1 MLNYEK
7 ASAPLAQLDRVSVY
21 GTEGWGFELLMVRH
35 SKMHIVLMCFFFL
48 QKKYIHDICIFSS
61 LRAEPFCYVFKPT
74 YNSYA
79 ISAKILRLVF

>member
-35 SKMHIVLMCFFFL
+35 EERKSIVIYVLLYSK
-48 QKKYIHDICIFSS
+48 QKKSYKNVRLYFY
-61 LRAEPFCYVFKPT
+61 LFVFENAS
-74 YNSYA
+74 NSPM
-79 ISAKILRLVF
+79 LTPENEWL